1 MSLLALILAAASIVL
16 LPAVANAELQ
26 TWVHPNAE
34 ANDST
39 AVADGN
45 VRRSTVY
52 DVWVATHEVPDLRH
66 ESFTYMSVPRNGRA
80 KDGYSDDD
88 GAEFAA
94 QAQMSMSWT
103 SFLYDADAWV
113 YVSIKQGPDLRS
125 ADEVTIRPS
134 WLRFQKEL
142 VDARTIRILVPYS
155 TLGFRFSVEFAS
167 ANLTSYKDASGALT
181 TAAPGNLAIH
191 TEPRNAMLVFAEARL
206 VGADAD
212 RLVPNPAAQAIYYPA
227 EGKISDLHE
236 VTAEVIY
243 FNAGVYF
250 MGSNYHA
257 YLQPTVRWIY
267 LAPGAYVK
275 GAFQFQIGAT
285 DLKVTGFGVL
295 SGEQYVYEPDRANGY
310 RHRSDRSAECNR
322 TCIKMLEF
330 AAGRDQARLTVHGI
344 TVANPPYHSF
354 VVYGDLR
361 HFTADMSQAKQVGAW
376 YWQTDGPEL
385 YESSTVAHSFIHA
398 NDDVLKLYASHA
410 QVHDIVIWKGEN
422 GPVFQWGWAP
432 RNLDEVHVNGV
443 DIIHNRMH
451 LDSHNACIINSARH
465 FRDPSSRT
473 LADPRTRVTNLFLEN
488 IRAEGKNLCAMR
500 LYALSSWENIRIENL
515 WIEEWNEL
523 GLETQASQ
531 FEALSNPYGE
541 RVFIGNEVWGGR
553 GVAIVNYYVGGEHV
567 TKAAENWRSFQTGR
581 LDFDASLWEN
591 WDAR

>member
-1 MSLLALILAAASIVL
+1 MNLLALILATASIIS
-16 LPAVANAELQ
+16 LPAVANAQLQ

-34 ANDST
+34 ANGST

-52 DVWVATHEVPDLRH
+52 DVWVATHEMPDVRH
-66 ESFTYMSVPRNGRA
+66 ESFTYMSLPRNGRG
-80 KDGYSDDD
+80 KDGYSDYD

-94 QAQMSMSWT
+94 EAQLSMSWT
-103 SFLYDADAWV
+103 SFIYDADVWV
-113 YVSIKQGPDLRS
+113 YISIKQGPDLHS

-134 WLRFQKEL
+134 WLGFRKEL
-142 VDARTIRILVPYS
+142 VDARTIRIFVPYS

-167 ANLTSYKDASGALT
+167 EQLTSYEDAIGALT
-181 TAAPGNLAIH
+181 LAAPGNLAVH
-191 TEPRNAMLVFAEARL
+191 TEPRNAMLVFAEAKL

-212 RLVPNPAAQAIYYPA
+212 RLVPNPATHTIHYPA
-227 EGKISDLHE
+227 EGNISYLNE
-236 VTAEVIY
+236 VTADVIY
-243 FNAGVYF
+243 FNPGVYF
-250 MGSNYHA
+250 MDSSYHA
-257 YLQPTVRWIY
+257 YLKPTVRWIY

-310 RHRSDRSAECNR
+310 RHRSDRSTDCHQ
-322 TCIKMLEF
+322 TCVKMLEL
-330 AAGRDQARLTVHGI
+330 AAGPDQSGLTVHGI

-361 HFTADMSQAKQVGAW
+361 HFTAYTSQTKQVGAW

-410 QVHDIVIWKGEN
+410 QVHDVVIWKGEN

-432 RNLDEVHVNGV
+432 RNVDDVHVNSV
-443 DIIHNRMH
+443 DVIHNRMH
-451 LDSHNACIINSARH
+451 SESHNTCIINSARH
-465 FRDPSSRT
+465 FRDPSSRA

-500 LYALSSWENIRIENL
+500 LYALSSWENIRIQNL

-523 GLETQASQ
+523 GPEAQASE
-531 FEALSNPYGE
+531 FEALWSPRGE
-541 RVFIGNEVWGGR
+541 RVFIGNQVFGGR
-553 GVAIVNYYVGGEHV
+553 GLAIVNYHVGREHV

-581 LDFDASLWEN
+581 LRFSASLWEN